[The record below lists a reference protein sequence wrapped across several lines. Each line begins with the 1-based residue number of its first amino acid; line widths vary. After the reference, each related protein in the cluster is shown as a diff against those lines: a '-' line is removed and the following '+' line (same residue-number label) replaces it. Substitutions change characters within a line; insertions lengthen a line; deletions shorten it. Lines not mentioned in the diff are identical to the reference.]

1 MFDVRKKFAA
11 FKYDISNKLVAAE
24 MKNETGDVSVE
35 TFVGLK
41 PKIDN
46 NSEYKK
52 EKGTSKNIVETK
64 AHIEYKVVLLNKK
77 CLMHSM
83 NRIKNKDH
91 KQELMKSTK
100 FTCLALMMK
109 DIP

>member
-52 EKGTSKNIVETK
+52 EKGTSKNIVEAK

-91 KQELMKSTK
+91 K
-100 FTCLALMMK
+100 
-109 DIP
+109 

>member
-1 MFDVRKKFAA
+1 MFDFRKKFAA
-11 FKYDISNKLVAAE
+11 FKYDISDKF
-24 MKNETGDVSVE
+24 VE

-52 EKGTSKNIVETK
+52 EKGASKNIGETK
-64 AHIEYKVVLLNKK
+64 AHIKYKVVLLNKK

-91 KQELMKSTK
+91 N
-100 FTCLALMMK
+100 
-109 DIP
+109 